1 MASND
6 SSRNPEPAL
15 PPMGDSVVASLGSM
29 DAGSNGSNG
38 LSQLSAIPSG
48 AQPSMGPAATSR
60 LKEFS
65 PEQVLGEQVEDLE
78 RWVLAN
84 LQRDRRSLIQF
95 WLLRVPALSC
105 ALLAASSPV
114 LGIAG
119 ALPGLSAGVALL
131 LAIDSVWPG
140 STWRGPMRRALYD
153 LRQLDVSGNRLQDIG
168 PLHQLEGIW
177 RLNLDRN
184 PIKDI
189 SPLLEIG
196 ELELVSLRGVDNLSC
211 NTVNLLSEELGKDA
225 VVWDGECH

>member
-1 MASND
+1 VASND

-153 LRQLDVSGNRLQDIG
+153 LRQLQNSVKLRWDRVRLAHPDPTSAKRVAYALALLDAIQQKRETISRYLTGYVASPSVGNK
-168 PLHQLEGIW
+168 PF
-177 RLNLDRN
+177 
-184 PIKDI
+184 
-189 SPLLEIG
+189 
-196 ELELVSLRGVDNLSC
+196 
-211 NTVNLLSEELGKDA
+211 
-225 VVWDGECH
+225 